1 MGTPVETNNQH
12 QHQHQHPTPRS
23 TTNMKSFV
31 SIVFLNIALARPD
44 HGVLHHGAHHGVHHQ
59 PATVHHTVHHH
70 QPSVHHTVHHQQP
83 TVHHAV
89 HHQQPT
95 VHHAVHQ
102 PMLHNAVHQ
111 HQPVHHNQV
120 APVAAKV
127 APKTIAELV
136 VSEPR
141 FSTLLAAVKAADLVD
156 TLSGEGSFTVFAPTN
171 DAFKKVPEEALTGLL
186 ANKEALKAVL
196 LRHVVPTA
204 IQGKNIPPGTTAL
217 TTAGG
222 EKIDVTRDE
231 KNLIQI
237 QSAAGSA
244 YVVLFDVVASNGVVH
259 AVDSVF

>member
-1 MGTPVETNNQH
+1 MGTLAETNTQ
-12 QHQHQHPTPRS
+12 PTPNNNQQLR
-23 TTNMKSFV
+23 TLKMKSFV
-31 SIVFLNIALARPD
+31 TIVFLNIALARPD
-44 HGVLHHGAHHGVHHQ
+44 HGGLHHGAHHAVHHQPLPVHHAVHHQ
-59 PATVHHTVHHH
+59 PATVHH
-70 QPSVHHTVHHQQP
+70 
-83 TVHHAV
+83 AV
-89 HHQQPT
+89 H
-95 VHHAVHQ
+95 
-102 PMLHNAVHQ
+102 HNAVH
-111 HQPVHHNQV
+111 HNQPVHHNQV
-120 APVAAKV
+120 APVVAKV

-171 DAFKKVPEEALTGLL
+171 DAFNKVPEEALTGLL
-186 ANKEALKAVL
+186 ANKEELKAVL
-196 LRHVVPTA
+196 LRHVVPSA

>member
-12 QHQHQHPTPRS
+12 QHQHQQPTPTP

-31 SIVFLNIALARPD
+31 SILFLNIALARPD

-70 QPSVHHTVHHQQP
+70 QP
-83 TVHHAV
+83 
-89 HHQQPT
+89 T

-102 PMLHNAVHQ
+102 PMLHHAVHHNAVHQ

-196 LRHVVPTA
+196 LRHVVPSA
-204 IQGKNIPPGTTAL
+204 IQGKNIPPGTT
-217 TTAGG
+217 TIDTAGG

>member
-12 QHQHQHPTPRS
+12 QHQHQQPTPRS

-59 PATVHHTVHHH
+59 
-70 QPSVHHTVHHQQP
+70 
-83 TVHHAV
+83 
-89 HHQQPT
+89 QPT

-102 PMLHNAVHQ
+102 PMLHHAVYHNAVHQ

-127 APKTIAELV
+127 APKTIAEPV

-196 LRHVVPTA
+196 LRHVVPSA

>member
-1 MGTPVETNNQH
+1 
-12 QHQHQHPTPRS
+12 
-23 TTNMKSFV
+23 MKSFV
-31 SIVFLNIALARPD
+31 SILFLNIALARPD

-70 QPSVHHTVHHQQP
+70 QP

-102 PMLHNAVHQ
+102 PMLHHDVHQ

-186 ANKEALKAVL
+186 ANKEELKAVL
-196 LRHVVPTA
+196 LRHVVPSA

-222 EKIDVTRDE
+222 DKIDVTRDQN
-231 KNLIQI
+231 NLIQI
-237 QSAAGSA
+237 KSAAGSA
-244 YVVLFDVVASNGVVH
+244 YVVLFDVVASNE
-259 AVDSVF
+259 

>member
-12 QHQHQHPTPRS
+12 QHQHQQPTPRS

-89 HHQQPT
+89 HQPML
-95 VHHAVHQ
+95 HHAVH
-102 PMLHNAVHQ
+102 HNAVHQ

-156 TLSGEGSFTVFAPTN
+156 TLSGEGPFTVFAPTN
-171 DAFKKVPEEALTGLL
+171 EAFKKVPEEALTGLL
-186 ANKEALKAVL
+186 ANKEELKAVL
-196 LRHVVPTA
+196 LRHVVPSSL
-204 IQGKNIPPGTTAL
+204 QGKNIPPGTTAL

-222 EKIDVTRDE
+222 EEISVRRDSN
-231 KNLIQI
+231 NLIQV
-237 QSAAGSA
+237 QSTAGSA
-244 YVVLFDVVASNGVVH
+244 YVVLFDVIASNGVVH

>member
-12 QHQHQHPTPRS
+12 QHQHQQPTPRS

-44 HGVLHHGAHHGVHHQ
+44 HGVLHHGAHHGVHRQ
-59 PATVHHTVHHH
+59 PA
-70 QPSVHHTVHHQQP
+70 
-83 TVHHAV
+83 
-89 HHQQPT
+89 T

-102 PMLHNAVHQ
+102 PMLHHAVHHNAVHQ

-156 TLSGEGSFTVFAPTN
+156 TLNGEGAFTVFAPTN
-171 DAFKKVPEEALTGLL
+171 EAFKKVPEEALTGLL
-186 ANKEALKAVL
+186 ANKEELKAVL
-196 LRHVVPTA
+196 LRHVVPSSL
-204 IQGKNIPPGTTAL
+204 QGKNIPPGTTAL

-222 EKIDVTRDE
+222 EEISVTRDE